1 MAERKVLNKYF
12 PPDFD
17 PDLIPRRRGPK
28 NSQQVVRL
36 MAPFSMRCNTCG
48 EYIYKGKK
56 FNARKETV
64 DGEDYYGIK
73 IFRFYIK
80 CTLCSAEIT
89 FKTDPKNTDY
99 AAEHGASRNFEPWRE
114 EAEVEE
120 NRTTDSKRE
129 MDILDALQDIRA
141 RNARNERVGNATSVD
156 LLARIGIEELENEE
170 DLERKRIEEEDE
182 KLVREVF
189 AKVPMSASS
198 SSRPADGGD
207 SSPDPPPAVITVKRK
222 ADDVEPDL
230 LSLLPDSARSLI
242 SAKTSALHTVKKAKV
257 DNKKSLGI
265 VNKNVTRW
273 GKEWFERELTTIS
286 ITGKGTEVVS
296 ISSVTDVDGDVELG
310 QRKSKLI
317 TIFDCKVVCAWTG
330 TTSDGTE
337 VKGTL
342 TIPEVSHEI
351 TLDGLSDYVYNWS
364 LTTPS
369 SPEVD
374 AIFSLAKS
382 RIPTALEAKFAE
394 FAAALVDTHG
404 RDLTVSGDPSR
415 SATPNPAASTSDAS
429 AGASA
434 AAPAAP
440 KPVEKKSN
448 VNTTKITVEGS
459 FMAAADDLFGLLTD
473 EKRIPTWTRAAAQS
487 AAKVDTEYS
496 LFGGGVKGK
505 YVSLTPPT
513 EIVQTWALQSP
524 TWPSGHYATLTTTIA
539 QGSDSSTVT
548 FVLNGVPTGMEDE
561 IKRNIEGYYIQ
572 GFKSIGLGSS
582 LS

>member
-120 NRTTDSKRE
+120 VDRLAKLEEEENNPMKVLENRTTDSKRE

-141 RNARNERVGNATSVD
+141 RNARNERVGNTSSVD

-189 AKVPMSASS
+189 AKVPMPASS
-198 SSRPADGGD
+198 TSRTEADGD
-207 SSPDPPPAVITVKRK
+207 ETTPPPAPTVVTVKRK

-242 SAKTSALHTVKKAKV
+242 SVKTSAIHTMKKAKV
-257 DNKKSLGI
+257 DSKKSLGI
-265 VNKNVTRW
+265 V
-273 GKEWFERELTTIS
+273 
-286 ITGKGTEVVS
+286 
-296 ISSVTDVDGDVELG
+296 
-310 QRKSKLI
+310 
-317 TIFDCKVVCAWTG
+317 
-330 TTSDGTE
+330 
-337 VKGTL
+337 VK
-342 TIPEVSHEI
+342 
-351 TLDGLSDYVYNWS
+351 
-364 LTTPS
+364 
-369 SPEVD
+369 
-374 AIFSLAKS
+374 
-382 RIPTALEAKFAE
+382 
-394 FAAALVDTHG
+394 
-404 RDLTVSGDPSR
+404 
-415 SATPNPAASTSDAS
+415 
-429 AGASA
+429 
-434 AAPAAP
+434 
-440 KPVEKKSN
+440 
-448 VNTTKITVEGS
+448 
-459 FMAAADDLFGLLTD
+459 
-473 EKRIPTWTRAAAQS
+473 
-487 AAKVDTEYS
+487 
-496 LFGGGVKGK
+496 KGK
-505 YVSLTPPT
+505 
-513 EIVQTWALQSP
+513 AK
-524 TWPSGHYATLTTTIA
+524 A
-539 QGSDSSTVT
+539 
-548 FVLNGVPTGMEDE
+548 
-561 IKRNIEGYYIQ
+561 
-572 GFKSIGLGSS
+572 
-582 LS
+582 